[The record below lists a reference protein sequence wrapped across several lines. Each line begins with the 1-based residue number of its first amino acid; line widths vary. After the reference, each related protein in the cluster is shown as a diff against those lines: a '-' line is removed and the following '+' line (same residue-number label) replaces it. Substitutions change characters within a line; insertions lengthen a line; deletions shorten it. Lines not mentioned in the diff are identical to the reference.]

1 MREGVREG
9 VSEGGR
15 EGVREGGRGLEADGK
30 FHLPLHVCWQFS
42 KM

>member
-15 EGVREGGRGLEADGK
+15 YMGGWTEGGEEERQRGTGVVGIGGRE
-30 FHLPLHVCWQFS
+30 
-42 KM
+42 